1 MKPPFYRKYLLFSAL
16 LFPLFIPAGAWGLNG
31 DEVGK
36 PIKALSD
43 HAASMDMI
51 WTLIASFLI
60 FLMQAGFTLVEV
72 GFTRAKNAGNVVM
85 KNMVDFAIG
94 SIGFFL
100 IGYGLM
106 FGATAFGLFGTS
118 DFFLRHITLAG
129 KVDNWKFANLMF
141 QVVFA
146 ATAATIVSGAMSERA
161 KFIGYLCYSVLI
173 STLIYPVVGH
183 WIWGGGWLAQRGMID
198 FSGSTVV
205 HSVGGWVSLAG
216 VLVLGPRLGR
226 QNYDGSVNVIPGHNI
241 PLVALGVFILWFG
254 WFGFNTGNTLSA
266 TNPSIALI
274 AVNTILAGSSGA
286 LCTMALTWALRGK
299 PDVGLTLNGVLSGL
313 VSCTGGVAIISPFS
327 AAIIGSVAGFIL
339 YFSLRA
345 FERLRIDDPVG
356 AISVH
361 GVNGI
366 WGTLAVGLFAQDKY
380 VQNSLGYE
388 VNGLFFGGGIDLLSV
403 QVLAVLA
410 VFLWAFPISLGF
422 FKLLNATVG
431 LRVSPEQEARG
442 LDFGEHSMASYP
454 IFDEF
459 QKKQEEIIEE
469 LERVR
474 ELSLLHEIGQSM
486 HTLNLD
492 EILELILQGVAKGI
506 GFDRA
511 RLYLLDEEKGQL
523 VCRVAVGV
531 EKDKIQNLSLPYD
544 REDNMISRAIMEKRP
559 FFVED
564 ASRDPRVNRDLINF
578 LDVKSFAAVPL
589 LSRDKVL
596 GGIAADN
603 VISQTLITDKKLQS
617 LMIFAH
623 QAALA
628 LENALMYEELK
639 NFSGQLGERVKKAT
653 AELAATQRQLFQSE
667 KMAALGKLSAGIAH
681 EIRNPL
687 TSIKILIYSLVDEM
701 ASDASREKDLAVIET
716 EIERVNKIIKQ
727 FLDFA
732 RPRPPSLERMDVH
745 QVLEETLAL
754 VIYEMEGQG
763 IALGKDFAPDLP
775 PAPMDREQMK
785 QVFLNL
791 ILNAIQAME
800 QGGKIKVFSALKRQK
815 ADGRE
820 AAFIEIAFQ
829 DSGKGIPEEIRGRIF
844 EPFFSTKEEG
854 IGLGLPIAQRI
865 VEEHGGEI
873 RLESTPGK
881 GTTFYIT
888 LPVHERG

>member
-1 MKPPFYRKYLLFSAL
+1 MEE
-16 LFPLFIPAGAWGLNG
+16 G
-31 DEVGK
+31 GK
-36 PIKALSD
+36 PIKALSE
-43 HAASMDMI
+43 HAASMDMV

-85 KNMVDFAIG
+85 KNMIDFALG
-94 SIGFFL
+94 SIGFFF

-106 FGATAFGLFGTS
+106 FGVSALGLFGTS
-118 DFFLRHITLAG
+118 DFFLSHITLAG

-161 KFIGYLCYSVLI
+161 KFIGYLFYSVLI

-183 WIWGGGWLAQRGMID
+183 WIWGGGWLARKGMID

-226 QNYDGSVNVIPGHNI
+226 HNRDGSVNIIPGHNI

-274 AVNTILAGSSGA
+274 AINTILAGASGA
-286 LCTMALTWALRGK
+286 LCTMALTWILRGK

-327 AAIIGSVAGFIL
+327 AVAIGSLAAFIL
-339 YFSLRA
+339 YFSLKA
-345 FERLRIDDPVG
+345 FERWRIDDPVG

-366 WGTLAVGLFAQDKY
+366 WGTLAVGLFAQEQY
-380 VQNSLGYE
+380 VQNSLGYT
-388 VNGLFFGGGIDLLSV
+388 VNGLIFGGGVDLLAV
-403 QVLAVLA
+403 QALAVVS
-410 VFLWAFPISLGF
+410 VFLWAFPISFGF
-422 FKLLNATVG
+422 FKLLDATLG

-442 LDFGEHSMASYP
+442 LDFGEHSMTSYP
-454 IFDEF
+454 VFDEF
-459 QKKQEEIIEE
+459 QRKQEEIIEE

-474 ELSLLHEIGQSM
+474 ELSLLHDISQSM
-486 HTLNLD
+486 YTLNLE
-492 EILELILQGVAKGI
+492 EILELILQGVARGI
-506 GFDRA
+506 GFDRV
-511 RLYLLDEEKGQL
+511 RLYLLDEEKKQL
-523 VCRVAVGV
+523 VCKVAVGV
-531 EKDKIQNLSLPYD
+531 EREKINSLSLPYD
-544 REDNMISRAIMEKRP
+544 REDNIISRAILERRP
-559 FFVED
+559 FIVED
-564 ASRDPRVNRDLINF
+564 ASRDPRVNRGLINF

-589 LSRDKVL
+589 LSREKVL

-603 VISQTLITDKKLQS
+603 LVSQRSITEKKLQS
-617 LMIFAH
+617 LMIFAN

-628 LENALMYEELK
+628 LENALMYEELRA
-639 NFSGQLGERVKKAT
+639 FSSQLGERVKRAT
-653 AELAATQRQLFQSE
+653 LELEETQRQLFQSE
-667 KMAALGKLSAGIAH
+667 KLAALGKLSAGIAH

-687 TSIKILIYSLVDEM
+687 TSIKILIHSLVDEM
-701 ASDASREKDLAVIET
+701 ATPASREKDLAVIET
-716 EIERVNKIIKQ
+716 EIEQVNKIIKQ

-732 RPRPPSLERMDVH
+732 RPRPPSLEPIDVRK
-745 QVLEETLAL
+745 VLEETLAL
-754 VIYEMEGQG
+754 IVYEMEAQEVS
-763 IALGKDFAPDLP
+763 LEREYAPGLP
-775 PAPMDREQMK
+775 PVPMDREQMK

-791 ILNAIQAME
+791 LLNAIQAME
-800 QGGKIKVFSALKRQK
+800 QGGKLKVATALKHPVPGTNRGSFAK
-815 ADGRE
+815 
-820 AAFIEIAFQ
+820 ISFQ
-829 DSGKGIPEEIRGRIF
+829 DTGKGIPEDVKGKVF
-844 EPFFSTKEEG
+844 EPFYSTKEGG
-854 IGLGLPIAQRI
+854 IGLGLSIAQRI

-873 RLESTPGK
+873 GLESSPGK
-881 GTTFYIT
+881 GTVFYLTIPYGT
-888 LPVHERG
+888 QIIEI